1 MKKVELYDLS
11 GAALIIPMKTG
22 VLFTNQVSGTACLHP
37 EIEGLLVPF
46 NNDHLTENY
55 NQTIEYQ
62 LMELFINNGWGNLVE
77 EQAIE
82 INKLL
87 LKYPETNS
95 ASVNMAKL
103 NESYESW
110 VWCNIKESKFSGIS
124 GFSNIEAVLT
134 WQNSD

>member
-1 MKKVELYDLS
+1 MNK
-11 GAALIIPMKTG
+11 
-22 VLFTNQVSGTACLHP
+22 
-37 EIEGLLVPF
+37 LL
-46 NNDHLTENY
+46 HLTQSGLN

-77 EQAIE
+77 EQAKE

-95 ASVNMAKL
+95 ASVNMTKL

-124 GFSNIEAVLT
+124 GFGNIEAVLT